1 MSKKPN
7 KNSSGKSGKRLGLG
21 LVLGLML
28 GLGIAAGVV
37 FYVNDVTIKSPDLP
51 VVEREPRVAPSS
63 TVDPVVEDE
72 AEDRFEFYEGLPEQG
87 KVVEPRIEQ
96 KKRSVKNK
104 EIFFLQVAALSN
116 LADADNLKA
125 RLALLSF
132 ESKIQELVTSDGRT
146 LYRVRVGP
154 FDELSTL
161 EEVKVQL
168 EEFNFEVTVV
178 RIESSE

>member
-1 MSKKPN
+1 MSKKLN

-21 LVLGLML
+21 LILGLIL

-37 FYVNDVTIKSPDLP
+37 FYVNDVTIKSSDLP
-51 VVEREPRVAPSS
+51 AVEREPRVAPSS

-87 KVVEPRIEQ
+87 KLVEPQIEQ
-96 KKRSVKNK
+96 KRGEKNK

-154 FDELSTL
+154 YDELRTL

-178 RIESSE
+178 RIESSD